1 MAILKVDTITSADTP
16 TVSIT
21 DGASISGVTT
31 FSSDINIA
39 DKIVHTGDTDTAIR
53 FSGADT
59 VSIETAGSERLSV
72 SSAGLVS
79 LPVAGNLQVGG
90 AGSGDT
96 DTKVYVA
103 NTGGNAYIQVKGADS
118 SGIVGLKFGRNS
130 VANRAGID
138 WSAATDAL
146 SVRTG
151 GTTERLRITSGG
163 LVGVG
168 TATPGS
174 LLHLG
179 ADSATAQLRIQRTN
193 EAANTNDYGRIYWA
207 SYGGTLTGQ
216 LSVARESAEN
226 NGYMWFGT
234 ASSGTLTEKV
244 RITSAGQL
252 QIAPAGSAKMSFY
265 HDSGGSLNHITSN
278 NGNEIKVSSGNG
290 NSNGIEF
297 WDYTGV
303 NKRCQIDA
311 EGIKF
316 NTDTAAANGLDDY
329 EEGSWTLVP
338 TCETGSVT
346 LHNQVNECMYTKIG
360 KMVNISGRIRF
371 DSVSGQSG
379 WIRFT
384 LPFAN
389 ASSGPDQSALGQIPI
404 NTHDLNLNSA
414 ALSTWLELSSGNA
427 YASVICQQDNGS
439 WFSFNCGDLKDNDN
453 EYIAFSGTY
462 QTDS

>member
-59 VSIETAGSERLSV
+59 VSIETAGSERLRIKSDGNIIPGTNNATSIGDGSTNFNSIWASTRFRGNDNV
-72 SSAGLVS
+72 KLVLGSSQ
-79 LPVAGNLQVGG
+79 NLSIRHDGTDNIIGSTVGDDLHIK
-90 AGSGDT
+90 SG
-96 DTKVYVA
+96 
-103 NTGGNAYIQVKGADS
+103 TGDNDNQLIACFKHS
-118 SGIVGLKFGRNS
+118 NS
-130 VANRAGID
+130 Y
-138 WSAATDAL
+138 
-146 SVRTG
+146 
-151 GTTERLRITSGG
+151 
-163 LVGVG
+163 VGVG

-329 EEGSWTLVP
+329 EQGSFTP
-338 TCETGSVT
+338 TITYTSGSSGIT
-346 LHNQVNECMYTKIG
+346 YSGQQGRYTKIG
-360 KMVNISGRIRF
+360 DTCFINIRVNLSDKGTSSGGNLAF
-371 DSVSGQSG
+371 SS
-379 WIRFT
+379 
-384 LPFAN
+384 LPFTPSTNIVTNSMVRLDAVV
-389 ASSGPDQSALGQIPI
+389 GLSAGDDGKMPFIQVEGGG
-404 NTHDLNLNSA
+404 NLVA
-414 ALSTWLELSSGNA
+414 YWFDYGGSGN
-427 YASVICQQDNGS
+427 YTSLVHGDISNSSQLSVTG
-439 WFSFNCGDLKDNDN
+439 FYKVGD
-453 EYIAFSGTY
+453 A
-462 QTDS
+462 

>member
-329 EEGSWTLVP
+329 EQGSFTP
-338 TCETGSVT
+338 TITYTSGSSGIT
-346 LHNQVNECMYTKIG
+346 YSGQQGRYTKIG
-360 KMVNISGRIRF
+360 DTCFINIRVNLSDKGTSSGGNLAF
-371 DSVSGQSG
+371 SS
-379 WIRFT
+379 
-384 LPFAN
+384 LPFTPSTNIVTNSMVRLDAVVGLN
-389 ASSGPDQSALGQIPI
+389 AGDDGKVPFIQVEGG
-404 NTHDLNLNSA
+404 NLV
-414 ALSTWLELSSGNA
+414 A
-427 YASVICQQDNGS
+427 Y
-439 WFSFNCGDLKDNDN
+439 WFDYGDSNNYTTLDHGDILDTSQLAVTGFYKVGD
-453 EYIAFSGTY
+453 A
-462 QTDS
+462 

>member
-39 DKIVHTGDTDTAIR
+39 DKIVHTGDTNTAIR
-53 FSGADT
+53 FPSADT
-59 VSIETAGSERLSV
+59 VSVE
-72 SSAGLVS
+72 
-79 LPVAGNLQVGG
+79 
-90 AGSGDT
+90 
-96 DTKVYVA
+96 
-103 NTGGNAYIQVKGADS
+103 
-118 SGIVGLKFGRNS
+118 
-130 VANRAGID
+130 
-138 WSAATDAL
+138 
-146 SVRTG
+146 TG
-151 GTTERLRITSGG
+151 GTQRVEITGSATAVSTALRCNTGFVSDTDLIFNSDHNANNSTNDSIIFKNAGTERVRIKGNGNTGI
-163 LVGVG
+163 G

-179 ADSATAQLRIQRTN
+179 ADSAKAQLRIQRTN

-329 EEGSWTLVP
+329 EQGSFTPTLSY
-338 TCETGSVT
+338 TSGASGVT
-346 LHNQVNECMYTKIG
+346 YSAQQGRYTKIG
-360 KMVNISGRIRF
+360 DTCFFQIRINLTDKGTSSGGNVQFSGLPFTPSANTVTNSMVRLDAVVGLSAGDDGKMPFIQVEGGNLVAYWFDYGGSGNYSSIVHGDISNT
-371 DSVSGQSG
+371 SQLAVSGE
-379 WIRFT
+379 FK
-384 LPFAN
+384 
-389 ASSGPDQSALGQIPI
+389 
-404 NTHDLNLNSA
+404 
-414 ALSTWLELSSGNA
+414 
-427 YASVICQQDNGS
+427 V
-439 WFSFNCGDLKDNDN
+439 GDV
-453 EYIAFSGTY
+453 
-462 QTDS
+462 

>member
-39 DKIVHTGDTDTAIR
+39 DKIVHTGDTNTAIR
-53 FSGADT
+53 FPSADT
-59 VSIETAGSERLSV
+59 VSVE
-72 SSAGLVS
+72 
-79 LPVAGNLQVGG
+79 
-90 AGSGDT
+90 
-96 DTKVYVA
+96 
-103 NTGGNAYIQVKGADS
+103 
-118 SGIVGLKFGRNS
+118 
-130 VANRAGID
+130 
-138 WSAATDAL
+138 
-146 SVRTG
+146 TG
-151 GTTERLRITSGG
+151 GTQRVEITGSATAVSTALRCNTGFVSDTDLIFNSDHNANNSTNDSIIFKNAGTERVRIKGNGNTGI
-163 LVGVG
+163 G

-329 EEGSWTLVP
+329 EQGSFTPTLSY
-338 TCETGSVT
+338 TSGASGVT
-346 LHNQVNECMYTKIG
+346 YSAQQGRYTKIG
-360 KMVNISGRIRF
+360 DTCFFQIRINLTDKGTSSGGNVQFSGLPFTPSANTVTNSMVRLDAVVGLSAGDDGKMPFIQVEGGNLVAYWFDYGGSGNYSSIVHGDISNT
-371 DSVSGQSG
+371 SQLAVSGE
-379 WIRFT
+379 FK
-384 LPFAN
+384 
-389 ASSGPDQSALGQIPI
+389 
-404 NTHDLNLNSA
+404 
-414 ALSTWLELSSGNA
+414 
-427 YASVICQQDNGS
+427 V
-439 WFSFNCGDLKDNDN
+439 GDV
-453 EYIAFSGTY
+453 
-462 QTDS
+462 